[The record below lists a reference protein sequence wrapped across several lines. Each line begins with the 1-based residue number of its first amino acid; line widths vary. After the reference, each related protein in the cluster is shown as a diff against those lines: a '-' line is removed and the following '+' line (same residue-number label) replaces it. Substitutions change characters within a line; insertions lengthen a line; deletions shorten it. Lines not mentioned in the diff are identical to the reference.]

1 MNLATWSIR
10 NPIPAIL
17 LFMMLTVAGLW
28 GFSQLSVESMP
39 DMEFPMIKVGLYQP
53 GAAPAQLETEVARKV
68 EDSAASLPGLRHQ
81 TTTVT
86 DGAVNIVLE
95 FELGKPLSSALIE
108 TREAIDRI
116 RSELP
121 ESLEEP
127 TISALTIS
135 GFTMMTFA
143 VSSSRMDEGELSW
156 YIDDRVARKVLTVP
170 GVGSFKRVGGL
181 SREIRVEVNPTQLNG
196 LGITAAQVSRG
207 LRTVQQQLSGG
218 RGQLGETEQSVRTIA
233 TVEQASDLRAL
244 PIVLGDGQAL
254 RLDQIATI
262 EDGFAERHEMALL
275 DGEPVVGFQI
285 FRSKGHDEVTTAAQV
300 HEVLAELAST
310 DDSLKFHLI
319 SSTADHTKEQF
330 DGSML
335 MLYEGAL
342 LAVLVVWFFLRDWR
356 ATLVAASA
364 LPLSVIPTFA
374 AMHWLGFSLNTITL
388 LSLALI
394 VGILV
399 DDAIVEIENIVR
411 HARMGK
417 PIKKAAADAVTEIAL
432 AVIATTLALVVV
444 FLPTAFMDGVAGM
457 LFQQF
462 GWTATIAILFSLLV
476 ARLLT
481 PMMAAYLLK
490 DHGPVQVQGAG
501 PVQHTEEDGRIM
513 RWYLNAVRWCLGHR
527 ALTVIGAGLF
537 LVASVSLVPLLS
549 VGMVPQG
556 DEGLTM
562 INVELPP
569 GTAVGTTLATAE
581 KVRKAVEDVPGIEG
595 IFTLVGN
602 AQGGMSP
609 NASHAG
615 GEVRVASLKVI
626 LAPRDERESQA
637 AIEQQIRERL
647 KSVPGARFTV
657 SGHGA
662 GDKFSII
669 LTSEN
674 LPLLKSMARTFEG
687 QLRGVEG
694 MSNIAST
701 ASLER
706 PEIIIRPNLQRAAE
720 QGVTTAAIGE
730 TVRIATSGDFGI
742 QLARLNLD
750 NRQVDIRVRLADVD
764 RADINTFASLR
775 VPGRDGLVPLSSISD
790 LSIESGPTE
799 IGRYDRQ
806 RFVTISADL
815 NGITLGDARTAAF
828 NLPVLKDRP
837 DTVHILEDGMVE
849 MMNETFRGFGIA
861 IVTGV
866 FCVFCVLVLLFKDFF
881 QPVTILSALPL
892 SMGGAFVALLVTGGG
907 LNLPSLI
914 GLIMLMGIVSK
925 NSILLVEYTIL
936 GMRDHGLGEYEA
948 LIDAC
953 HKRARP
959 IVMTTVAMIAGMLP
973 LALGFGG
980 DASFRQPMA
989 IAVIGG
995 LLTSTALSLLVVP
1008 AVFTYVSAL
1017 RQRAGRLRKGL
1028 SVPGRIESQPVRDGL
1043 G

>member
-1 MNLATWSIR
+1 MSMATWSIR

-17 LFMMLTVAGLW
+17 LFAMLTVAGLW
-28 GFSQLSVESMP
+28 GFSQLTVESMP
-39 DMEFPMIKVGLYQP
+39 DMELPVINVSLRQP
-53 GAAPAQLETEVARKV
+53 GAAPVQLETEVARKV
-68 EDSAASLPGLRHQ
+68 EDSLATLPGLRHQ
-81 TTTVT
+81 RTTVT
-86 DGAVNIVLE
+86 DGSVQLALE
-95 FELGKPLSSALIE
+95 FELDKPLSTALIE
-108 TREAIDRI
+108 TKEAIDRI
-116 RSELP
+116 RADLP

-127 TISALTIS
+127 TVSALSVS
-135 GFTMMTFA
+135 GITMMTFA
-143 VSSSRMDEGELSW
+143 VSSTRMDEGELSW
-156 YIDDRVARKVLTVP
+156 FIDDRVARKVLGVP

-181 SREIRVEVNPTQLNG
+181 SREIRVAVSPAQLNG

-207 LRTVQQQLSGG
+207 LRAVQQQLSGG
-218 RGQLGETEQSVRTIA
+218 RGQLGDAEQSVRTVA
-233 TVEQASDLRAL
+233 TVERASDLRAL
-244 PIVLGDGQAL
+244 PVVLGNGQAV

-262 EDGFAERHEMALL
+262 EDGFAERQEMALL
-275 DGEPVVGFQI
+275 DGKPVVGFQVY
-285 FRSKGHDEVTTAAQV
+285 RAKGHDEVRTAAAV
-300 HEVLAELAST
+300 EAVLKDMAEA
-310 DDSLKFHLI
+310 DDSLRFELI
-319 SSTADHTKEQF
+319 SSTADHTREQYQ
-330 DGSML
+330 GSML

-356 ATLVAASA
+356 ATLLAASA

-417 PIKKAAADAVTEIAL
+417 PVKKAAADAVTEIAL

-462 GWTATIAILFSLLV
+462 GWTATIAILVSLLV

-481 PMMAAYLLK
+481 PMMAAHWLR
-490 DHGPVQVQGAG
+490 DQGPARVERDGPVMA
-501 PVQHTEEDGRIM
+501 
-513 RWYLNAVRWCLGHR
+513 WYLSAVRWCLAHR
-527 ALTVIGAGLF
+527 GLTLAGAGLF
-537 LVASVSLVPLLS
+537 LAASVALVPLLS
-549 VGMVPQG
+549 VGMVPPR
-556 DEGLTM
+556 DEGVTM
-562 INVELPP
+562 INIELPP
-569 GTAVGTTLATAE
+569 GTAVDTTFATAE
-581 KVRKAVEDVPGIEG
+581 RVRGAVADIPGVEG

-602 AQGGMSP
+602 AQSFPGP
-609 NASHAG
+609 NMMNAA
-615 GEVRVASLKVI
+615 GEVRLASLKVI
-626 LAPRDERESQA
+626 LAPRDQRPPQSH
-637 AIEQQIRERL
+637 IEQRIRERL
-647 KSVPGARFTV
+647 VAIPGARFTV
-657 SGHGA
+657 SGHGS

-669 LTSEN
+669 LSSEN
-674 LPLLKSMARTFEG
+674 LPLLKATARAFEG
-687 QLRGVEG
+687 ELRGVEG
-694 MSNIAST
+694 LGNIAST

-706 PEIIIRPNLQRAAE
+706 PEIVIRPELRRAAE
-720 QGVTTAAIGE
+720 RGVTTAAIGE
-730 TVRIATSGDFGI
+730 TVRIATSGDFGV

-764 RADINTFASLR
+764 RRDIATFANLR
-775 VPGRDGLVPLSSISD
+775 VPGRDGLVPLSSIAE
-790 LSIESGPTE
+790 LSVESGPTQ
-799 IGRYDRQ
+799 IDRYDRE
-806 RFVTISADL
+806 RYVTVSADL
-815 NGITLGDARTAAF
+815 DGISLGDARNAALALPLMG
-828 NLPVLKDRP
+828 NLPDGVR
-837 DTVHILEDGMVE
+837 ILDDGMVE
-849 MMNETFRGFGIA
+849 LMNETFRGFGLA

-866 FCVFCVLVLLFKDFF
+866 LCVFCVLVLLFKDFF
-881 QPVTILSALPL
+881 QPITILSALPL
-892 SMGGAFVALLVTGGG
+892 SMGGAFAALLVAGSG

-925 NSILLVEYTIL
+925 NAILLVEYSIL
-936 GMRDHGLGEYEA
+936 GMRDHGLGEREA

-1008 AVFTYVSAL
+1008 VVFVVVNAGGRWVAQL
-1017 RQRAGRLRKGL
+1017 RQGLAGASL
-1028 SVPGRIESQPVRDGL
+1028 GRGR
-1043 G
+1043 

>member
-17 LFMMLTVAGLW
+17 LFIMLTVAGLW

-39 DMEFPMIKVGLYQP
+39 DMEFPMIRVGLYQP

-86 DGAVNIVLE
+86 DGAVNMVLE

-121 ESLEEP
+121 QSLEEP

-207 LRTVQQQLSGG
+207 LRTVQQQMSGG

-233 TVEQASDLRAL
+233 TVQQASDLRAL
-244 PIVLGDGQAL
+244 PIVLGDGKSL

-262 EDGFAERHEMALL
+262 EDGFAERQEMALL
-275 DGEPVVGFQI
+275 DGEAVVGFQI
-285 FRSKGHDEVTTAAQV
+285 FRAKGHDEVTTAAQV

-310 DDSLKFHLI
+310 DDSLKFQLI

-388 LSLALI
+388 LALALI

-411 HARMGK
+411 HGRMGK

-457 LFQQF
+457 LFKQF

-481 PMMAAYLLK
+481 PMMAAYLLR
-490 DHGPVQVQGAG
+490 DHGSAKV
-501 PVQHTEEDGRIM
+501 EEDGPIM

-527 ALTVIGAGLF
+527 GLTVVGAGLF
-537 LVASVSLVPLLS
+537 LLASVSLVPLLS

-562 INVELPP
+562 INVELSP
-569 GTAVGTTLATAE
+569 GTAVETTLATAE
-581 KVRKAVEDVPGIEG
+581 QVRKAVQDVPGIET

-609 NASHAG
+609 NASLAG
-615 GEVRVASLKVI
+615 GEVRIASLKVL
-626 LAPRDERESQA
+626 LAPRDKRESQS
-637 AIEQQIRERL
+637 AIEQQIRQRL
-647 KSVPGARFTV
+647 ETVPGARFTV

-687 QLRGVEG
+687 ELRAVPG

-775 VPGRDGLVPLSSISD
+775 VPGRDGLVPLSSIAD
-790 LSIESGPTE
+790 LSVESGPTE

-806 RFVTISADL
+806 RFVTVSADL

-837 DTVHILEDGMVE
+837 DSVHILEDGMVE

-959 IVMTTVAMIAGMLP
+959 IVMTTVAMIAGMTP

-989 IAVIGG
+989 VAVIGG

-1008 AVFTYVSAL
+1008 VVFTYVSAF
-1017 RQRAGRLRKGL
+1017 RQRVRYLGKGL
-1028 SVPGRIESQPVRDGL
+1028 SVAGSIEARPVGDGPS
-1043 G
+1043 